1 MSRPA
6 RAVFVVILAAACR
19 ARAADPPQ
27 GAAAIPAG
35 EVRFEPGSPQ
45 LAYLAVDTVR
55 TERER
60 VVAVLPAELV
70 MDENHTAR
78 VASPVSGHVVTVDV
92 QLGDRVVAGQALA
105 HIASGDVAQAQSDLA
120 KAEAAL
126 TVTTAARA
134 RARDLYEHR
143 VIALKDLQQAE
154 SDEAQA
160 RAERDRALARVRLL
174 GGGAS
179 DSVSQVFLLRCPI
192 AGTVMERTL
201 NPGAEIR
208 ADNAQPLVTV
218 TALDTLWLT
227 ASVYQR
233 DLGVVRTGQRF
244 LFTTDALPG
253 QRFAARVSYVSGAL
267 VRETRTATV
276 RAAVANPTGALKPS
290 MVGEARLYTPAGEG
304 VAVVPDD
311 AVVTRGTETV
321 VFVQLEPGRYAR
333 RAVTVGDDDGESA
346 VVTSG
351 LRPGE
356 LVVTRGSLLLGAE
369 ADRAR

>member
-1 MSRPA
+1 VSRPA
-6 RAVFVVILAAACR
+6 PAVLAVLLAAACR
-19 ARAADPPQ
+19 ARAADRTRV
-27 GAAAIPAG
+27 AAAVPAG

-45 LAYLAVDTVR
+45 LAYLTVDTVR

-70 MDENHTAR
+70 MDENHTVR
-78 VASPVSGHVVTVDV
+78 VASPVSGRVLTVDV

-105 HIASGDVAQAQSDLA
+105 HIASGDVAQAQSELA

-126 TVTTAARA
+126 TVTTAAQA

-160 RAERDRALARVRLL
+160 RAERDRALAHVRLL
-174 GGGAS
+174 GGAS

-192 AGTVMERTL
+192 AGTVVERTL
-201 NPGAEIR
+201 NPGAEVR
-208 ADNAQPLVTV
+208 ADNPQPLVTV

-311 AVVTRGTETV
+311 ALVTRGAETV